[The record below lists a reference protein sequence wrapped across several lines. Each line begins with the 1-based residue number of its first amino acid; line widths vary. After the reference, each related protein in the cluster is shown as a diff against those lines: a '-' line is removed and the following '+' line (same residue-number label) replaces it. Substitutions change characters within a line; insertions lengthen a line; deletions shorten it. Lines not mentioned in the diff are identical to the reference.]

1 MPRPNGQERARI
13 RAERRRQQAAA
24 KAAAAKP
31 KKMASFRED
40 PVANRVHQIQ
50 NGSSAAALAK
60 SGPIPSPAEQARTT
74 STGSN
79 ASTNTQPPATRSP
92 ATNPTVDKADPG
104 KAYLKSVSGKSG
116 IMKYPSDLFE
126 TNDDYLK
133 IDICEYEPALAETQ
147 GGGQPLTTFL
157 TYMPRN
163 IGTNYSQ
170 NWGSATL
177 SPNGR
182 IAINAAQQ
190 ALSGASASSV
200 GGYLQ
205 SALKGTGTTFAAG
218 QIAAGI
224 QNLAKGTQGLDA
236 NSLLG
241 LTKGIGINSTV
252 EIYWGGHG
260 DNRNFSFRI
269 DMSPRNEAETLQIR
283 DIVKAFKVAM
293 HPGSNGASAG
303 SSVQSRF
310 VTYPYMMKLQYMHG
324 SKPHEFLHQ
333 FKPCVLTGM
342 DVQYTPNGTYST
354 LPNTSPTSTVMTLT
368 FKEIRMIYREDILDS
383 TGAGF

>member
-13 RAERRRQQAAA
+13 RAERRRQQAA

-50 NGSSAAALAK
+50 NGASAAALAK

-104 KAYLKSVSGKSG
+104 KAYLKGLGSVL
-116 IMKYPSDLFE
+116 KYPQNLLED
-126 TNDDYLK
+126 NDDYLK

-163 IGTNYSQ
+163 IGSSYSQ
-170 NWGSATL
+170 NWSNATL

-182 IAINAAQQ
+182 VFINAAQQ
-190 ALSGASASSV
+190 GLSGTPASSV

-224 QNLAKGTQGLDA
+224 QNLAAGTQGLDA

-252 EIYWGGHG
+252 EIYWGGPG
-260 DNRNFSFRI
+260 DNRGFSFRI
-269 DMSPRNEAETLQIR
+269 EMSPRNEPETKQIR
-283 DIVKAFKVAM
+283 EIVKAFKVAM

>member
-13 RAERRRQQAAA
+13 RAERRRQQAA

-50 NGSSAAALAK
+50 NGASAAALAK

-92 ATNPTVDKADPG
+92 ALNPTVDKADPG
-104 KAYLKSVSGKSG
+104 KAYLKGLGSVL
-116 IMKYPSDLFE
+116 KYPQNLLE
-126 TNDDYLK
+126 GNDDYLK

-147 GGGQPLTTFL
+147 GGGKALTTFL

-163 IGTNYSQ
+163 IGSSYSQ

-182 IAINAAQQ
+182 IAINAVQQ
-190 ALSGASASSV
+190 ALNKTPASSV

-224 QNLAKGTQGLDA
+224 QNLAQGTQGLDA

-241 LTKGIGINSTV
+241 LTTGVGINSTV

-269 DMSPRNEAETLQIR
+269 EMSPRNEPETIQIR
-283 DIVKAFKVAM
+283 EIVKAFKVAM

>member
-13 RAERRRQQAAA
+13 RAERRRQQAA

-92 ATNPTVDKADPG
+92 ASNPTVDKADPG

-147 GGGQPLTTFL
+147 G
-157 TYMPRN
+157 
-163 IGTNYSQ
+163 
-170 NWGSATL
+170 L
-177 SPNGR
+177 SL
-182 IAINAAQQ
+182 IHI
-190 ALSGASASSV
+190 
-200 GGYLQ
+200 
-205 SALKGTGTTFAAG
+205 
-218 QIAAGI
+218 
-224 QNLAKGTQGLDA
+224 
-236 NSLLG
+236 
-241 LTKGIGINSTV
+241 
-252 EIYWGGHG
+252 
-260 DNRNFSFRI
+260 
-269 DMSPRNEAETLQIR
+269 
-283 DIVKAFKVAM
+283 
-293 HPGSNGASAG
+293 
-303 SSVQSRF
+303 
-310 VTYPYMMKLQYMHG
+310 
-324 SKPHEFLHQ
+324 
-333 FKPCVLTGM
+333 
-342 DVQYTPNGTYST
+342 
-354 LPNTSPTSTVMTLT
+354 
-368 FKEIRMIYREDILDS
+368 
-383 TGAGF
+383 

>member
-13 RAERRRQQAAA
+13 RAERRRQQAA

-31 KKMASFRED
+31 KKMASFKED

-50 NGSSAAALAK
+50 NGASAAALAK

-92 ATNPTVDKADPG
+92 ALNPTVDKADPG
-104 KAYLKSVSGKSG
+104 KAYLKGLGSVL
-116 IMKYPSDLFE
+116 KYPNNLLE
-126 TNDDYLK
+126 GNDDYLK

-147 GGGQPLTTFL
+147 GGGKALTTFL

-163 IGTNYSQ
+163 IGSSYSQ

-182 IAINAAQQ
+182 IAINAVQQ
-190 ALSGASASSV
+190 ALNGTPASSV

-224 QNLAKGTQGLDA
+224 QNLAQGTQGLDA

-241 LTKGIGINSTV
+241 LTTGVGINSTV

-269 DMSPRNEAETLQIR
+269 EMSPRNEPETKQIR
-283 DIVKAFKVAM
+283 EIVKAFKVAM